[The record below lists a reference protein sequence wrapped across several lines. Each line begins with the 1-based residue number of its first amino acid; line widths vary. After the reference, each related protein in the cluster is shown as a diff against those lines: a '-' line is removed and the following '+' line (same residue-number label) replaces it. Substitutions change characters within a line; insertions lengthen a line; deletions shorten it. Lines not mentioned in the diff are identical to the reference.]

1 MEGNIGAVV
10 KGVNFCIVSQANTG
24 INAVG
29 LVAEGAKHGMGFFN
43 GLGFVEDLMVD
54 VNDGIC
60 GNEYFFL
67 NGCLVVQGFMLGQEH
82 ANIFWWQGGWEI
94 LIGID
99 INVLELKTRIAQQL
113 MSAWRF

>member
-1 MEGNIGAVV
+1 MEGYVGTVV
-10 KGVNFCIVSQANTG
+10 KGVNFCIVSQANTC

-29 LVAEGAKHGMGFFN
+29 LVAEGTQHVVGFFH

-60 GNEYFFL
+60 GNEHFFVD
-67 NGCLVVQGFMLGQEH
+67 GRLVVQGFVLGQEH
-82 ANIFWWQGGWEI
+82 ANIFWWQGGRKI

-99 INVLELKTRIAQQL
+99 VDVLECKTRIAEQL